1 MSTYQIVTSAP
12 EMITGAAPSQVHR
25 RPSPPAPAAH
35 GSNHATYC
43 GLKTGA
49 NTSSAATAASAGA
62 PAGVSSR
69 RGASNQTGV
78 TGATVAHSRASGA
91 PRWIVPARFAPSSN
105 RKLPVYAHPGP
116 PIVEPPPQPVEPRK
130 V

>member
-25 RPSPPAPAAH
+25 RPSPPATAAH

-69 RGASNQTGV
+69 RWAASNQMAV
-78 TGATVAHSRASGA
+78 TGATVANSKASGA
-91 PRWIVPARFAPSSN
+91 PAGVVPH
-105 RKLPVYAHPGP
+105 PV
-116 PIVEPPPQPVEPRK
+116 PPPSNPKPPPDAPP
-130 V
+130 

>member
-25 RPSPPAPAAH
+25 RPSPPATAAH

-69 RGASNQTGV
+69 RWGSNPMALTV
-78 TGATVAHSRASGA
+78 STVADTKGPRAPAGIGA
-91 PRWIVPARFAPSSN
+91 ALVAPPSHPD
-105 RKLPVYAHPGP
+105 RAPYA
-116 PIVEPPPQPVEPRK
+116 
-130 V
+130 